1 MYTHFLLLDTLATA
15 NGSLPLPQ
23 CIPLA
28 ISAQLVVMILVLVG
42 PVLRVYVRLLDR
54 KCDSVAS
61 KNHLRNERALC
72 VIPFGGA
79 VAGACGWL
87 VVQAC
92 APRHGRKVLSK
103 QLFVVVGCLARE
115 IRTTH
120 ASGCRVAILADIYG
134 VLSLAI

>member
-28 ISAQLVVMILVLVG
+28 ISAQLVVMIWVG
-42 PVLRVYVRLLDR
+42 PFLRVYVRLLDR

-61 KNHLRNERALC
+61 KIHLRNERALC
-72 VIPFGGA
+72 AIPFGGA
-79 VAGACGWL
+79 VADVGGWL

-92 APRHGRKVLSK
+92 APRHGRNVLSK
-103 QLFVVVGCLARE
+103 QLFVVVGCVAACARE

-120 ASGCRVAILADIYG
+120 ASGIRM
-134 VLSLAI
+134 